1 MPKYDRMVA
10 VNKEISRGKI
20 ELARKT
26 ILKMLDEGEKISVP
40 KLTGK
45 TGLSRG
51 FFYKNPT
58 IRRLLDEA
66 LEKQVGMPDPRRAVL
81 DRAMDSQLLKLHEMI
96 RSLVRENQRL
106 VEENQ
111 KLKKALDKRNANQFH
126 RI

>member
-1 MPKYDRMVA
+1 MMA
-10 VNKEISRGKI
+10 SSS
-20 ELARKT
+20 LAYR
-26 ILKMLDEGEKISVP
+26 ILKKSARFSV
-40 KLTGK
+40 L
-45 TGLSRG
+45 RG
-51 FFYKNPT
+51 TIFYKNPT
-58 IRRLLDEA
+58 IRRLLDET

-96 RSLVRENQRL
+96 RSLERENQRL